1 MQFGDLLATIG
12 PLFGLILCGFLAG
25 KSKLLA
31 PSSARGLSGYIYYFA
46 LPALLF
52 ETTARSSLQNLTNW
66 GFVLAN
72 LGGILAS
79 FLLAFFLARFFFRS
93 PLLVAAIDGMAA
105 SYGNTGYMG
114 VPLISATLSQGAALP
129 ATLAVLI
136 HNVPVVTTI
145 TLLAQF
151 AQPTRGSSGLAYL
164 FKNVVRAVLGNP
176 LNLAVV
182 CGLGFALA
190 HVALPSSL
198 DSFARLLANTAGPTG
213 LFVLGLGMVPSPTL
227 GKLLPSYAN
236 QRSHRQFGA
245 PSPSGQFVAPPPSWQ
260 LVSNVI
266 HQNADWYDNRA
277 GVVLLA
283 FLKIGLQPLVSFFFA
298 FVIFRVVPIWA
309 MVTVL
314 MSAMPIGANVAIFAQ
329 NYEIH
334 VSQMNRAILI
344 STLLSLFLLPVLVLL
359 LRS

>member
-25 KSKLLA
+25 KSKLVA
-31 PSSARGLSGYIYYFA
+31 PSSARALSGYVYYFA

-79 FLLAFFLARFFFRS
+79 FLLAFFLARFFFRL

-114 VPLISATLSQGAALP
+114 VPLISVTLSQGAVLP

-136 HNVPVVTTI
+136 HNVPVVMTV
-145 TLLAQF
+145 TLLAEF
-151 AQPTRGSSGLAYL
+151 ALPTEDSSRPTHL
-164 FKNVVRAVLGNP
+164 FKNVVRAVFGNP
-176 LNLAVV
+176 LNLAVL

-198 DSFARLLANTAGPTG
+198 DNFARLLANAAGPTG
-213 LFVLGLGMVPSPTL
+213 LFVLGLGMVPSPTPE
-227 GKLLPSYAN
+227 KPLP
-236 QRSHRQFGA
+236 
-245 PSPSGQFVAPPPSWQ
+245 
-260 LVSNVI
+260 
-266 HQNADWYDNRA
+266 YDRA
-277 GVVLLA
+277 GVILLA

-298 FVIFRVVPIWA
+298 FVIFHVAPLWA

-314 MSAMPIGANVAIFAQ
+314 MAAMPIGANVAIFAQ
-329 NYEIH
+329 NYDIH
-334 VSQMNRAILI
+334 VSQVNVAILI
-344 STLLSLFLLPVLVLL
+344 STLLSLIMLPVLVLFL
-359 LRS
+359 QS